1 MTKIS
6 GLILGMLCLTVEA
19 GAQSDIGAPPG
30 QMIDVGG
37 RKLHLLCAGSGTPT
51 VILEAGASAFA
62 IDWTLVQ
69 RDIARTNRVCSYD
82 RAGMGWS
89 GGVMGDADS
98 ETGDLHKLLSAA
110 GERPPYVLVGASRGG
125 MLIRSFLLDK
135 PSEVV
140 GLVFVDP
147 ATEDRMWVM
156 VNGEAL
162 LFATLTP
169 QQLQSTL
176 PRQPVRIPRR
186 SPQMGAPFDKL
197 PPELYRVRIKLD
209 ERLIGSM
216 PESVGPEVVAAHQE
230 RERSF
235 LGRLMTT
242 RSAPHPLG
250 DRPTVVLS
258 RGDERSEGREGV
270 HQALAQLSTNS
281 RHSVIIG
288 AGHEIHL
295 FEPAAV
301 ILAIND
307 VLQAVREKTPLSR
320 R

>member
-1 MTKIS
+1 MKI
-6 GLILGMLCLTVEA
+6 GALILGVLCLA
-19 GAQSDIGAPPG
+19 GEVRAQSDVGAPPG
-30 QMIDVGG
+30 QLIDVSG

-51 VILEAGASAFA
+51 VVLEAGASSFA

-89 GGVMGDADS
+89 AGVLGSADS
-98 ETGDLHKLLSAA
+98 ETGDLPKLLSAA
-110 GERPPYVLVGASRGG
+110 SERPPYVLVGASRGG
-125 MLIRSFLLDK
+125 MLIRSFLLDH

-169 QQLQSTL
+169 EQLQSTL

-186 SPQMGAPFDKL
+186 SPQTGAPFDRL
-197 PPELYRVRIKLD
+197 PPESYRIRIKLD
-209 ERLIGSM
+209 ERLIASM
-216 PESVGPEVVAAHQE
+216 PESVSPEVVAAHQE

-235 LGRLMTT
+235 LGRLMAT
-242 RSAPHPLG
+242 RSTAHPFG

-258 RGDERSEGREGV
+258 RGDERNEGRESV
-270 HQALAQLSTNS
+270 HRALAQLSTNS
-281 RHSVIIG
+281 RHSVITG

-295 FEPAAV
+295 FEPTAV
-301 ILAIND
+301 IQAITD
-307 VLQAVREKTPLSR
+307 VLLAVREKTPLSR